1 MYTTYTRIMVQNTPN
16 NSLLVLCNEI
26 KHFFGCFFNSLFYIL
41 HGCSSMDNVDFNN
54 LPFRNILVEC
64 LTLAKI
70 TLILQMTT
78 NNIQIA
84 KARQNY

>member
-1 MYTTYTRIMVQNTPN
+1 
-16 NSLLVLCNEI
+16 
-26 KHFFGCFFNSLFYIL
+26 
-41 HGCSSMDNVDFNN
+41 MDNVYFNN
-54 LPFRNILVEC
+54 LPLRNIRVER
-64 LTLAKI
+64 LTLAKV